1 MVIMINFRRLLTTK
15 NKLQS
20 HKNVC
25 ENKDF
30 GNAVIPSQ
38 AYCKSDKPPFIIYTD
53 LESLIVKIDGCIIC
67 ITEKLSTTKV
77 SEHIPSGFPMSSKS
91 SFKDIEDKHNV
102 YRGKYSLKKFCES
115 LREQAIKIINFK
127 MKKMSLLTNKH
138 AKKMQKECTIF
149 IKKRLKIN
157 ILIKV
162 RLLVKTLLME
172 IILRLK
178 VTMNQV
184 KTKKLCFGYFCRFVT
199 SALTLRPR
207 NTYIRA
213 LFGFCNFLATS
224 CGFWKLGVSSFSSTL
239 NFE

>member
-77 SEHIPSGFPMSSKS
+77 SGHIPSGFPMSSKS

-102 YRGKYSLKKFCES
+102 YRGKDSLKKFCES
-115 LREQAIKIINFK
+115 LREQAIKITNFK

-138 AKKMQKECTIF
+138 AKKMQKECTVF
-149 IKKRLKIN
+149 VKKRLKIN
-157 ILIKV
+157 IIIKV

-172 IILRLK
+172 IILRFK
-178 VTMNQV
+178 VTMVQV
-184 KTKKLCFGYFCRFVT
+184 KTRKLCLFTFFKHCFVFAILKPLSLGFG
-199 SALTLRPR
+199 S
-207 NTYIRA
+207 
-213 LFGFCNFLATS
+213 
-224 CGFWKLGVSSFSSTL
+224 
-239 NFE
+239 